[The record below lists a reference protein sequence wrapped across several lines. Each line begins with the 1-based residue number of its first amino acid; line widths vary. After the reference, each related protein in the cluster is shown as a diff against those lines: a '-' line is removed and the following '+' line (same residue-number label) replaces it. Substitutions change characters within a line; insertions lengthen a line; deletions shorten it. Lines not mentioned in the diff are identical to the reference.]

1 MSLPTASKEA
11 PPRLARLKQE
21 IALKNIDV
29 LVAFKPEVTF
39 LLTGFTP
46 IIYSN
51 PVIVIMPLDHDPI
64 LLVYAL
70 RDEIAHTSPWVTDIR
85 LYGTWSASGRVSMGE
100 TWDAALSAILTELG
114 VSNKTVGVEAN
125 FIPVDFDRQLRNALP
140 DATFADVSALIN
152 TCRSIKDEDEIADAR
167 IAAKIADV
175 GIQAAVEC
183 LAAGGNEQDASIA
196 SMHAMNKFW
205 VQNYPEINVCTF
217 GSLEG
222 GQHNGLEAW
231 LLSGPRKYLNCAAP
245 TARKPEIGDTV
256 SVFVWA
262 VANGMRAE
270 VERTVRVGTV
280 ATVEREAIR
289 AVYEIR
295 EGVAQLMK
303 PGTRA
308 NALYEASRRGFEMR
322 GYKDY
327 VPGRIGHA
335 IGLGNHEDFSI
346 NANSPWVLTPGMII
360 TLEPH
365 IQIPGICST
374 QFSDT
379 ILITAEGYEYLTS
392 PPNDE
397 KLEINPPI
405 QE

>member
-1 MSLPTASKEA
+1 MSLPTANKDA
-11 PPRLARLKQE
+11 PPRVERLKRD
-21 IALKNIDV
+21 IALQNIDV

-51 PVIVIMPLDHDPI
+51 PVIVIMALDHDPI

-70 RDEIAHTSPWVTDIR
+70 RDALAHTSPWITDIR
-85 LYGTWSASGRVSMGE
+85 LYGTWFGRTPVAE
-100 TWDAALSAILTELG
+100 TWDAALSSILTELG
-114 VSNKTVGVEAN
+114 VGKKTVGVEAG
-125 FIPVDFDRQLRNALP
+125 FIPVEFDRQLRHALP
-140 DATFADVSALIN
+140 NATFVDVSALIN
-152 TCRSIKDEDEIADAR
+152 KCRSIKDEDEIADAR

-175 GIQAAVEC
+175 GIRAAVEC
-183 LAAGGNEQDASIA
+183 LAAGGNEQDASIT
-196 SMHAMNKFW
+196 SMHAMNTFW
-205 VQNYPEINVCTF
+205 VANYPEIKVCTF

-231 LLSGPRKYLNCAAP
+231 VLSGPRKYLNCAAP
-245 TARKPEIGDTV
+245 TARKPEIGETV

-280 ATVEREAIR
+280 ATVESEAIR
-289 AVYEIR
+289 AIYEIR
-295 EGVAQLMK
+295 KGVAELMK

-308 NALYEASRRGFEMR
+308 NTLYEIARRGFETR
-322 GYKDY
+322 GYKDL
-327 VPGRIGHA
+327 PGRIGHA

-346 NANSPWVLTPGMII
+346 NASSSLMLMPGMIV

-379 ILITAEGYEYLTS
+379 ILITAEGHEYLTS

-397 KLEINPPI
+397 ELVINPPMI
-405 QE
+405 E